1 MSMAQIETNFT
12 LEPIFTMTIDL
23 EPKNKGMLII
33 QRTLVTE
40 TQYNRLIRSFK
51 LGTDKH
57 QGEINYGET
66 EFNGFR
72 MTATV
77 GSEKLLPEY
86 MEKFLVMIQDLIFTG
101 LKKDK
106 KSKPVPRT
114 DLVPSLDQL
123 HVFTDKGISTVFL
136 SKYGFDNSSILEL
149 DNINTET
156 LLGSIV
162 DINKNNISS
171 DFGNDI
177 FDEEDEENEKE

>member
-1 MSMAQIETNFT
+1 MKIETNFT

-23 EPKNKGMLII
+23 EPNGQGMLII

-57 QGEINYGET
+57 QGETPYGIT

-77 GSEKLLPEY
+77 SSEHLLANY
-86 MEKFLVMIQDLIFTG
+86 MEMFLEMVQELVMVG
-101 LKKDK
+101 MKEHKDDI
-106 KSKPVPRT
+106 PVPRT
-114 DLVPSLDQL
+114 DLVPALDHL
-123 HVFTDKGISTVFL
+123 KVFTDKGISTAFL
-136 SKYGFDNSSILEL
+136 GRYGIKKNAILEL
-149 DNINTET
+149 DKVDTLS

-162 DINKNNISS
+162 DINKDNIKT
-171 DFGNDI
+171 DFGNELW
-177 FDEEDEENEKE
+177 DEEDESTNDK